1 MTSLLRTRR
10 LAYVAACCAA
20 VVAVLLAAGCGGSS
34 SSSSGVPK
42 GDVALCNGQPITGA
56 ELQTLVDQ
64 SIESFKVNKQ
74 PVPKTGSAEYRSLQQ
89 RLVQYLVTKCQ
100 VEQWG
105 KKLGV
110 KVTPADVQAELT
122 TFIKQNF
129 GGSKAKYQA
138 ALKQQHVT
146 DAQVRQNIKFTALQ
160 NKLVK
165 KVTAGLSVSDDE
177 ARTYY
182 DTHATSYAKPQS
194 RHVAHILVKTK
205 ALAQTIYNQLQKGAD
220 FAKLAKKYTIDT
232 SSKPAGGD
240 LGSIAKGQ
248 TVPPFDKV
256 AFSIPTGTVSKPV
269 KSQYGWHVIKALGP
283 VKPRTV
289 VPFDKEKA
297 AIKAQLLQAKQ
308 SDAVSKLQA
317 HLTAFYLH
325 RIKYASE
332 FSPANTATSTPQT
345 TSIIPPLTTTVG

>member
-20 VVAVLLAAGCGGSS
+20 VVAVLVAAGCGSS
-34 SSSSGVPK
+34 SSSSGVPN
-42 GDVALCNGQPITGA
+42 GDVALCNGQPITEA
-56 ELQTLVDQ
+56 QLQTLVDQ
-64 SIESFKVNKQ
+64 SLVSFKVNKQ
-74 PVPKTGSAEYRSLQQ
+74 PVPKAGSADYKSLQQ
-89 RLVQYLVTKCQ
+89 RLLQYLVQKCE
-100 VEQWG
+100 VEQKA

-122 TFIKQNF
+122 KFVKQNF
-129 GGSKAKYQA
+129 GGSTASYLK

-146 DAQVRQNIKFTALQ
+146 DAMVRQNIAFTALQ
-160 NKLVK
+160 NKIVK

-182 DTHATSYAKPQS
+182 DTHATTYAKPQS

-205 ALAQTIYNQLQKGAD
+205 ALADKIYRELQNGAD

-240 LGSIAKGQ
+240 LGSITKGQ
-248 TVPPFDKV
+248 TVPPFDQV
-256 AFSIPTGTVSKPV
+256 AFSLPTGTISKPV

-283 VKPRTV
+283 VKPRSV
-289 VPFDKEKA
+289 IPFEKEKA
-297 AIKAQLLQAKQ
+297 AIKSQLLQAKQ

-317 HLTAFYLH
+317 QLTAFYAH
-325 RIKYASE
+325 RIKYASA
-332 FSPANTATSTPQT
+332 FSPTTASTPQT
-345 TSIIPPLTTTVG
+345 TSIIPPITTAVG

>member
-34 SSSSGVPK
+34 SSSSGVPAD
-42 GDVALCNGQPITGA
+42 DVALCNGQPITKA

-205 ALAQTIYNQLQKGAD
+205 ALAQKIYNELQSGAD
-220 FAKLAKKYTIDT
+220 FKTLAKKYTIDT

-240 LGSIAKGQ
+240 LGSITEGQ
-248 TVPPFDKV
+248 TVPQFDKV
-256 AFSIPTGTVSKPV
+256 AFSLPTGTISKPV
-269 KSQYGWHVIKALGP
+269 KSQYGWHVIEALGP
-283 VKPRTV
+283 VKPRSV

-308 SDAVSKLQA
+308 SNAVSKLQA
-317 HLTAFYLH
+317 QLTAFYAH

-332 FSPANTATSTPQT
+332 FSPTNSTSTPQT

>member
-1 MTSLLRTRR
+1 MISLLRTRR
-10 LAYVAACCAA
+10 LTFVAACCAA
-20 VVAVLLAAGCGGSS
+20 VVAVVVAAGCGSSS

-42 GDVALCNGQPITGA
+42 GDVAVCNGQPITEA
-56 ELQTLVDQ
+56 QLQTLVDQ

-74 PVPKTGSAEYRSLQQ
+74 TVPKTGSADYKSLQQ

-100 VEQWG
+100 VEQQA

-110 KVTPADVQAELT
+110 KVTPKDIQAELT
-122 TFIKQNF
+122 SFIKQNF
-129 GGSKAKYQA
+129 GGSMSKYQA

-146 DAQVRQNIKFTALQ
+146 DAQVRQNIEFTVLQ
-160 NKLVK
+160 NKVVK
-165 KVTAGLSVSDDE
+165 KVTAGLAVSDDE
-177 ARTYY
+177 ARGYY
-182 DTHATSYAKPQS
+182 DTHATQYAKPQS

-205 ALAQTIYNQLQKGAD
+205 ALAEKIYNELQNGAD
-220 FAKLAKKYTIDT
+220 FKTLAKKYTIDT

-240 LGSIAKGQ
+240 LGSITKGQ

-256 AFSIPTGTVSKPV
+256 AFSLPTGTISKPV

-283 VKPRTV
+283 VKPRSV
-289 VPFDKEKA
+289 IPFDKEKA

-308 SDAVSKLQA
+308 SNAVSKLQA
-317 HLTAFYLH
+317 QLTAFYAH

-332 FSPANTATSTPQT
+332 FSPTNTQSTPQT
-345 TSIIPPLTTTVG
+345 TSIIPPITTAVG